1 MKYTITATQSQ
12 EDVLTTTVQFEYK
25 DVQREVNVSHFRP
38 KTEEDIELGIVN
50 RINSEMV
57 KIDAIEVKNSI
68 ELELNTEKT
77 LNVFTPSEEINP
89 FEAFTSQ
96 DLVQKLA
103 ILSLE
108 YTDIQTRITEAQI
121 ELTQNSNQ
129 YDLVI
134 AELVKRQS

>member
-12 EDVLTTTVQFEYK
+12 EDILTTTVQFEYK

-50 RINSEMV
+50 RINSEII

-68 ELELNTEKT
+68 EVELNTEKT
-77 LNVFTPSEEINP
+77 LNVFTPSEESNP
-89 FEAFTSQ
+89 FEEFTSQ

-108 YTDIQTRITEAQI
+108 YTDIQVRITEAQN
-121 ELTQNSNQ
+121 ELSENSAE
-129 YDLVI
+129 YDLII
-134 AELVKRQS
+134 AELVSRQS